1 MHDEI
6 VSIAKRELGEPP
18 FEVTAV
24 EEGLLHETYVL
35 DCDGS
40 EYVLQFASDA
50 DDDRE
55 DALRRGLNCYV
66 VLRDSEVPVPA
77 VVTEE
82 VKEFDGRRY
91 ALVEKLSGETGERD
105 VSPRRVRNAGRHLA
119 KIHDATEF
127 DSAGWIRFEDRSPS
141 VREFR
146 DGGLKQRIL
155 RSVADS
161 TSVLRDGGLETAGKA
176 VERVFDRTDEFLP
189 DELPPD
195 DFRPVL
201 CHDDYSPDN
210 VLFRGDEVTGIVDFD
225 RAYAGHD
232 HRDLVKAANCFWM
245 HDPCSD
251 WDVRAAF
258 YDGYR
263 EVNELDR
270 AFKRHEPLYRLE
282 TLAGIVA
289 GLLDID
295 ELSDYEREFYA
306 ARILDAVERVEEV

>member
-1 MHDEI
+1 MDDEI
-6 VSIAKRELGEPP
+6 VSIAKREFGEPP
-18 FEVTAV
+18 AEVTQV
-24 EEGLLHETYVL
+24 EEGLLHETYQL
-35 DCDGS
+35 DCGED

-55 DALRRGLNCYV
+55 DSLRRGLNCYV
-66 VLRDSEVPVPA
+66 VLRDSGVPVPA

-91 ALVEKLSGETGERD
+91 TLVEKQSGETGERD

-119 KIHDATEF
+119 KIHDVKQF
-127 DSAGWIRFEDRSPS
+127 DGSGRIRFEANGPS
-141 VREFR
+141 VHEFQAE
-146 DGGLKQRIL
+146 GLSDRIQHGIA
-155 RSVADS
+155 RSS
-161 TSVLRDGGLETAGKA
+161 NVLRDGGLETVGKA
-176 VERVFDRTDEFLP
+176 VERVFDRADEFLP
-189 DELPPD
+189 E
-195 DFRPVL
+195 DFQPVL

-210 VLFRGDEVTGIVDFD
+210 VLFRDDEVVGILDFD

-232 HRDLVKAANCFWM
+232 HRDVVKAANCFWM

-251 WDVRAAF
+251 WDVRAEF

-270 AFKRHEPLYRLE
+270 SFDGHEPLYRVA

-289 GLLDID
+289 GLLDMD

-306 ARILDAVERVEEV
+306 ARILDAVERVEGA

>member
-1 MHDEI
+1 MDDKI
-6 VSIAKRELGEPP
+6 VSIAKREFGEPP
-18 FEVTAV
+18 AEVTQV
-24 EEGLLHETYVL
+24 EEGLLHETYQL
-35 DCDGS
+35 DCGGD

-66 VLRDSEVPVPA
+66 LFQDSEVPVPA

-105 VSPRRVRNAGRHLA
+105 VSPERVRNAGRHLA
-119 KIHDATEF
+119 KIHDAKQF
-127 DSAGWIRFEDRSPS
+127 DGAGQIRFEDRDPS
-141 VREFR
+141 VGRFRE
-146 DGGLKQRIL
+146 DGLKQWIL
-155 RSVADS
+155 RNVEDSV
-161 TSVLRDGGLETAGKA
+161 SVLKEGGLETAGKA
-176 VERVFDRTDEFLP
+176 VERVFDRADEFLP
-189 DELPPD
+189 E
-195 DFRPVL
+195 DFQPVL

-210 VLFRGDEVTGIVDFD
+210 VLFRDDEVVGILDFD

-232 HRDLVKAANCFWM
+232 HRDVVKAANCFWM

-251 WDVRAAF
+251 WDVRAEF

-263 EVNELDR
+263 RVNELDR
-270 AFKRHEPLYRLE
+270 SFDRHEPLYRVE

-289 GLLDID
+289 DLLDMD

-306 ARILDAVERVEEV
+306 ARILDAVERVEET